1 MRKQNPDRANNVSL
15 SRRITAE
22 GLGTA
27 VLLAAVVGSGIMG
40 ERLAGGNVAIALLA
54 NALATGAVLVVL
66 IAVLGPISGAHFNPA
81 VTLFFAVRRELSI
94 GDAFAYASM
103 QVLGAV
109 LGVFAAH
116 AMFGTAILEI
126 SHKLRDG
133 PAQAFS
139 EFVATLGLLGTI
151 AGACKYRP
159 ALTAPLVGLYIGA
172 AYWFTAST
180 SFANPAVTLARALT
194 DSFSGIAPHSVP
206 AFLAAQLVAACV
218 GIPALTWLFALGDAT
233 GISEVEQVSAPE
245 LRP

>member
-1 MRKQNPDRANNVSL
+1 VNKASL
-15 SRRITAE
+15 ARRLAAE

-40 ERLAGGNVAIALLA
+40 ERLSGGNVAIALLA
-54 NALATGAVLVVL
+54 NALATAAALVVL

-81 VTLFFAVRRELSI
+81 VTLFFSVRRELGL
-94 GDAFAYASM
+94 GDALAYASM

-109 LGVFAAH
+109 LGVFTAH
-116 AMFGTAILEI
+116 AMFGTAVLEI
-126 SHKLRDG
+126 SHKYRDG

-139 EFVATLGLLGTI
+139 EFIATLGLLGTI
-151 AGACKYRP
+151 AGACSYRP
-159 ALTAPLVGLYIGA
+159 ALVAPLVGLYIGA

-218 GIPALTWLFALGDAT
+218 GIPAFTWLFALGDTTRTPEAAAQA
-233 GISEVEQVSAPE
+233 ERAAAPDVQT
-245 LRP
+245 

>member
-1 MRKQNPDRANNVSL
+1 MSKPIPERANNASL
-15 SRRITAE
+15 WRRLAAE
-22 GLGTA
+22 GLGTT

-40 ERLAGGNVAIALLA
+40 ERLSGGNVAVALLA

-81 VTLFFAVRRELSI
+81 VTLFFAARRELGIS
-94 GDAFAYASM
+94 DALAYACV
-103 QVLGAV
+103 QAAGAV
-109 LGVFAAH
+109 FGVFAAH

-126 SHKLRDG
+126 SRKLRDG

-159 ALTAPLVGLYIGA
+159 QLVAPLVGLYIGA

-194 DSFSGIAPHSVP
+194 DSFSGIAPRSVP
-206 AFLAAQLVAACV
+206 AFVAAQFVAACV
-218 GIPALTWLFALGDAT
+218 GIPAFTWLFVLGDAA
-233 GISEVEQVSAPE
+233 GIAQARAQVERA
-245 LRP
+245 